1 MTAKDAA
8 AIADRMTE
16 GKVANLQTRRYN
28 SLSYDVATLNDQI
41 NELVSNSEALEG
53 DIEVWEKSI
62 RDARKQIA
70 RNDRQADKLR
80 QKRGIVA
87 KAAFDAAAI
96 DQP

>member
-1 MTAKDAA
+1 MSKEAA

-41 NELVSNSEALEG
+41 NELVSNSEALENE
-53 DIEVWEKSI
+53 IEVYEKRI
-62 RDARKQIA
+62 REARKMIA
-70 RNDRQADKLR
+70 RNDRNADKLR